1 MTADRPIPRS
11 PATTDVIVIGAGL
24 HGCSA
29 ALHCAL
35 RGLSVVVIEKN
46 TAGRHASGVNAGGV
60 RRLGRHP
67 AEIPFSMASMEIW
80 RRIRDLVDD
89 DCGFQSAP
97 QIKVAETEAELER
110 LQARALEVRRL
121 GYDHEVILDRATLYE
136 LLPALSPHCVGG
148 LASMD
153 DGFADPYRTTLAF
166 KRKAEALGVRFLE
179 ETPVETFERI
189 GSVWRVETTR
199 GAVEGASLVNAAGAW
214 AAALCARLGEPV
226 PLEAI
231 APMMLVTARVPRFCE
246 PVVGA
251 TGRPLSFKQMPNGT
265 VVIGGGRRGV
275 PDLINERSELRFD
288 ELAKTARTAAELFPI
303 MCRATIVRAWA
314 GIEARM
320 PDDIP
325 VVGPSSTVEGVVH
338 AFGFSAHGFQLGPVM
353 GGVVADL
360 VTGTG
365 TNLPIEPFSIT
376 RFRTA
381 EGQEFHPAFDPLP

>member
-1 MTADRPIPRS
+1 MSAGSHALATA
-11 PATTDVIVIGAGL
+11 DVIVIGAGL

-35 RGLSVVVIEKN
+35 RGLSVTVIEKN
-46 TAGRHASGVNAGGV
+46 TTGRHASGVNAGGV

-67 AEIPFSMASMEIW
+67 AEIPFSVASMEIW
-80 RRIRDLVDD
+80 HRIGDLVDD
-89 DCGFQSAP
+89 DCGFHPAP

-110 LQARALEVRRL
+110 LRARAWQVRQL
-121 GYDHEVILDRATLYE
+121 GYDHEVVLDQSELFE

-179 ETPVETFERI
+179 ETRVESLER
-189 GSVWRVETTR
+189 GGAVWRVGTTR
-199 GAVEGASLVNAAGAW
+199 GGVEAPFLVNAAGAW
-214 AAALCARLGEPV
+214 AAAICAWLGESV
-226 PLEAI
+226 PLEPI
-231 APMMLVTARVPRFCE
+231 APMMIVTARLPRFCE

-265 VVIGGGRRGV
+265 VVVGGGRRGM
-275 PDLINERSELRFD
+275 PDLISERSELRFA
-288 ELAKTARTAAELFPI
+288 ELAKTARTAAELFPV
-303 MCRATIVRAWA
+303 MHRATIVRAWA

-325 VVGPSSTVEGVVH
+325 VIGPSSTAEGVVH

-360 VTGTG
+360 VTGTR

-376 RFRTA
+376 RFTA
-381 EGQEFHPAFDPLP
+381 AGQRNPVDSFDPLP